1 MTNKIEISR
10 ELAERLTK
18 YYPSE
23 IADQETMQA
32 IRIEALAALDELRA
46 LLVAPA
52 VERQEPVGFRYRA
65 NGDWELM
72 EESPFADG
80 RMKPQY
86 KTTKTSTQ
94 RLVKAL
100 ERVIDLFP
108 YVTYVN
114 METDEDV
121 VKARKLIE
129 SLRVKS

>member
-1 MTNKIEISR
+1 MRS
-10 ELAERLTK
+10 
-18 YYPSE
+18 
-23 IADQETMQA
+23 
-32 IRIEALAALDELRA
+32 
-46 LLVAPA
+46 
-52 VERQEPVGFRYRA
+52 
-65 NGDWELM
+65 
-72 EESPFADG
+72 
-80 RMKPQY
+80 QY

-129 SLRVKS
+129 SLRIRT